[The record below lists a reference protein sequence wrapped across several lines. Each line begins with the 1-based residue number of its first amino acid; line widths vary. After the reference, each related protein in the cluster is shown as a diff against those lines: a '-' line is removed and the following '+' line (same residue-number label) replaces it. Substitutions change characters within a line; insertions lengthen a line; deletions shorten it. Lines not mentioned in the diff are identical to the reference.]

1 MVGILY
7 PGVHCLK
14 PHAMIDGG
22 PVSSCGSGE
31 MNSGRVNFFLQHIRK
46 APKRPL
52 TFETIDAFMC
62 WVSRFDEEGNLVI
75 IEHEAVLFD
84 CGIHEQGKH
93 LTAIPEVGPFDRD
106 FSIHGSILRELLKIS
121 ALQRDPD
128 ATKHIPSYPP
138 VNEALIKLLG
148 QRFDPQM
155 GLFY

>member
-52 TFETIDAFMC
+52 TFETIDAFLC
-62 WVSRFDEEGNLVI
+62 WVSRFGEESNFIVI
-75 IEHEAVLFD
+75 KHEAILFD
-84 CGIHEQGKH
+84 CGIHEEGKH

-106 FSIHGSILRELLKIS
+106 FSVHGSILRELLKIPRFT
-121 ALQRDPD
+121 A
-128 ATKHIPSYPP
+128 IPSRPNISRP
-138 VNEALIKLLG
+138 I
-148 QRFDPQM
+148 RP
-155 GLFY
+155 